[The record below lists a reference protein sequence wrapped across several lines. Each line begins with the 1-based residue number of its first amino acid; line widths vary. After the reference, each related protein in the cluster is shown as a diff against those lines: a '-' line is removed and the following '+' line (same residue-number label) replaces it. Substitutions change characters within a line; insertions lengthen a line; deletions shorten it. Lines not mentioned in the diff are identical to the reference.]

1 MNLYKISQTINQ
13 NWDTFD
19 SAVVIAKSADEARKI
34 IPSFDGDIGENGDYE
49 CWSRPE
55 NVKVEL
61 IGVVD
66 AEYLAHM
73 QDKVNVISSFNA
85 G

>member
-19 SAVVIAKSADEARKI
+19 SAVVIAKSADEACKI
-34 IPSFDGDIGENGDYE
+34 IPSFDGGVGENGDYV

-66 AEYLAHM
+66 GDYLVNMHG
-73 QDKVNVISSFNA
+73 KVNVISSFNA